1 MSFKKKK
8 KRHAGRIICHV
19 MTFRWTPQFEAVHE
33 LIANEGLNI
42 LLDYVER

>member
-1 MSFKKKK
+1 MSFKEEKKT
-8 KRHAGRIICHV
+8 CWPYYLPCL
-19 MTFRWTPQFEAVHE
+19 TFRWTPQFEAVHE